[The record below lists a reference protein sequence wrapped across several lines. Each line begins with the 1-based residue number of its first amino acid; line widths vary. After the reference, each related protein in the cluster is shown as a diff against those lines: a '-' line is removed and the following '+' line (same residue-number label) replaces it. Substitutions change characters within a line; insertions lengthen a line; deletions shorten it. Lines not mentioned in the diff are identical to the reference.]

1 MPVSLPSARLAC
13 TNLSVAVAG
22 RPLVT
27 DLNLEIAAGAFVCVL
42 GTNGAGKTLTLHTL
56 AGLRAAAS
64 GSVQLGNDLL
74 GELPRREI
82 ARRLGLLLQ
91 IHDDA
96 FPLTVMDTVLM
107 GRYPHGSFW
116 DWTGSRDRDAV
127 RAALDALDLDGI
139 ENRIITSLSGGERE
153 RVALATILVQDP
165 AIWLLDEPTNH
176 LDPHHQLI
184 VLNVLRN
191 LANQQRIIVTTVH
204 NPALAMRYA
213 DYVLLLFG
221 NGEWEFGKAAEL
233 LEPVRL
239 QRMYQTPFDYYRNTS
254 GNRTLLLP
262 A

>member
-1 MPVSLPSARLAC
+1 MSPIQSHLVC
-13 TNLSVAVAG
+13 TDVTVAVTG
-22 RPLVT
+22 RELVSK
-27 DLNLEIAAGAFVCVL
+27 LNLDIRPGSFVCVL
-42 GTNGAGKTLTLHTL
+42 GTNGVGKTLTLHTL
-56 AGLRAAAS
+56 AGLRPATE
-64 GSVQLGNDLL
+64 GCIRIGGDLL
-74 GELPRREI
+74 TDLARREI

-96 FPLTVMDTVLM
+96 FPLTVLDSVLM

-116 DWTGSRDRDAV
+116 EWSGIRDHEAV
-127 RAALDALDLDGI
+127 RAALEALDLGSI

-184 VLNVLRN
+184 VMDVLRE
-191 LANQQRIIVTTVH
+191 LADKQRIIVTTVH

-221 NGEWEFGKAAEL
+221 NGEWEYGNANEL
-233 LEPVRL
+233 LEPNRL
-239 QRMYQTPFDYYRNTS
+239 KRMYQLSFDYYRNDS
-254 GNRTLLLP
+254 GSRTLLLP